1 MKKSLRMLRRF
12 PEQVAKLQ
20 ESWYRKFADILIMI
34 NESKS
39 YVSRAVGILKAN
51 PNPIIPP
58 AAIGVLFYIPV
69 NSDQK
74 LGSIYILPMMVL
86 FVIMPLIYGQYIEII
101 NNNRKLPYIQIFSAH
116 WFNFF
121 VVSLCLVIPILIFIM
136 CGIFFGLPVL
146 GLGQLFSIVIDI
158 LSIYIL
164 PLVFLLRKRF
174 SCIPLGIKCLVGNF
188 KFSQPLIFLAMVP
201 TILSLLNIPPAD
213 TTAASLPFLFL
224 NYIFFV
230 FSLIIDLVIFI
241 AAGLILKEKLL

>member
-1 MKKSLRMLRRF
+1 
-12 PEQVAKLQ
+12 
-20 ESWYRKFADILIMI
+20 MI
-34 NESKS
+34 KESKT
-39 YVSRAVGILKAN
+39 YVSRAVDILRAN
-51 PNPIIPP
+51 PNLIIPP
-58 AAIGVLFYIPV
+58 AVIGVLFYIPT

-74 LGSIYILPMMVL
+74 LGAIYFLPMLVL

-101 NNNRKLPYIQIFSAH
+101 NNNRKIPYIQIFNAH

-136 CGIFFGLPVL
+136 SGLLFGLPVF
-146 GLGQLFSIVIDI
+146 GLGQIMSIVIDI

-188 KFSQPLIFLAMVP
+188 KFSRPLIFLAMVP
-201 TILSLLNIPPAD
+201 TILHLMNVQPVDA
-213 TTAASLPFLFL
+213 TAASLPFLFL

-230 FSLIIDLVIFI
+230 FSLVIDLVIFI
-241 AAGLILKEKLL
+241 AAGLILKEKLLQT